1 MRDTR
6 RSGAGE
12 GMIGRREGGGGR
24 WEVRWCWWEGK
35 EAAARWRRAWKR
47 LAGGEAMGQHGVGLG
62 GLG

>member
-1 MRDTR
+1 MVGGGGFEARRVEKWAAQHGVEGMMRDTR

-35 EAAARWRRAWKR
+35 AVA
-47 LAGGEAMGQHGVGLG
+47 V
-62 GLG
+62 